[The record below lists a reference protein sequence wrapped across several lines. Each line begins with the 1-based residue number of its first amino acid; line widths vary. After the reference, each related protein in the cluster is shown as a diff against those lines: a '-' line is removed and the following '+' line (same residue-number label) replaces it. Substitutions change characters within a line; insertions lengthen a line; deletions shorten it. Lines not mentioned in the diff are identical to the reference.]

1 MSELYFYTKWGLIG
15 FAIGYPIGYAIG
27 TYLL

>member
-1 MSELYFYTKWGLIG
+1 MKDIYFYTKWGLIG